1 MRVPEY
7 APKFIYKGEIEEKL
21 LSSMQPLN
29 KANYKS
35 TYLISQII
43 LNKFTY
49 SNVIIFQ
56 AAWKTRV

>member
-1 MRVPEY
+1 MRVPKY

-29 KANYKS
+29 ETQYKS
-35 TYLISQII
+35 FHVISQII
-43 LNKFTY
+43 LNEFTY
-49 SNVIIFQ
+49 FNVIIFQ